1 MSCIS
6 FSYFRR
12 RRCMVGWI
20 PNIVSLVV
28 GKLSDKSSELWL
40 TRELAILYCHR
51 WGILW
56 SRCCR
61 VFLCRSTGRNSCCCD
76 WLREDRPIWQY
87 KYTNI
92 NRNTNTKI
100 YVVQMWKYSI
110 TQINIHKFLCRSSG
124 GNSWH
129 RCDWLRQMDRHSQTE
144 QCEDISDT
152 SKYIFVTVCVQCNCK
167 VTSYTLHIYIQVYSD
182 KVKITILNHPFSVH
196 FVFFKMH

>member
-92 NRNTNTKI
+92 NRNTNTNTNTNICSTDVKI
-100 YVVQMWKYSI
+100 FNYTNKY
-110 TQINIHKFLCRSSG
+110 TQIPVPKQRRQQLTPVWLTAADGPTLSLSNRAVRGHLRYFQVHLCYCLCTVQLQGHLLYSTYLYPG
-124 GNSWH
+124 L
-129 RCDWLRQMDRHSQTE
+129 LR
-144 QCEDISDT
+144 
-152 SKYIFVTVCVQCNCK
+152 
-167 VTSYTLHIYIQVYSD
+167 
-182 KVKITILNHPFSVH
+182 
-196 FVFFKMH
+196 